1 MRASTSDK
9 IDLVLLM
16 LAAPDS
22 CGRASPLSGI
32 TRLQKLLYLTEME
45 SGLDLSKL
53 DAEDRFQFRAYHYGP
68 FSKGVYESIDFL
80 ANADLITVTKGQQED
95 LFGREEGIPITEEL
109 DPDTDHSE
117 LLDPDAAP
125 PYEEQTF
132 DLTEDGKIVAER
144 LQEKLS
150 REDWERIKSIKRKYA
165 DRSLTSLLAYVYR
178 TYPESASES
187 EIRHLF

>member
-1 MRASTSDK
+1 MRLFTLLLIGCVSVQAS
-9 IDLVLLM
+9 
-16 LAAPDS
+16 AADIHVPADQPTIQ
-22 CGRASPLSGI
+22 AGI
-32 TRLQKLLYLTEME
+32 NAAIPGDVVIVAPGTYN
-45 SGLDLSKL
+45 
-53 DAEDRFQFRAYHYGP
+53 
-68 FSKGVYESIDFL
+68 ESIDFL
-80 ANADLITVTKGQQED
+80 ANADLLTVTKGQQED
-95 LFGREEGIPITEEL
+95 VFGREEGIPITEEL

>member
-1 MRASTSDK
+1 MRASTPDK

-22 CGRASPLSGI
+22 RGRVSPLNGI
-32 TRLQKLLYLTEME
+32 TRLQKLLYLAEME

-53 DAEDRFQFRAYHYGP
+53 DDEDRFQFRAYRYGP
-68 FSKGVYESIDFL
+68 FSKGVYEAIDFL
-80 ANADLITVTKGQQED
+80 ANADLLTVTKGQQED
-95 LFGREEGIPITEEL
+95 VFGREEGIPITEEL
-109 DPDTDHSE
+109 DPDTDHDE
-117 LLDPDAAP
+117 LLDPAAAP

-132 DLTEDGKIVAER
+132 NLTEDGKIVAER

-150 REDWERIKSIKRKYA
+150 GEDWERLKSIKRKYA

-187 EIRHLF
+187 EIRHRF